1 MRIRAYFLY
10 FLILISSCTILSKSD
25 LSKAELFSINSE
37 PVLAEEFMYVYE
49 KNNFNNEDMY
59 TAQDVDEYAR
69 LYVNFKL
76 KVSEAKALGL
86 DTTEAF
92 IKEYTS
98 YKDQLIKPYLTE
110 AKEQERLVEEAYD
123 RMKYEIDASH
133 ILITVDQQAEPKD
146 TVIAYQKIAEIYS
159 KAKNREDFGTLA
171 KSYSEDPSAKMNG
184 GRLGYFSAFQMV
196 LPFEDAAY
204 NTAVN
209 SISDIIRSRFGYH
222 ILKVHDK
229 RPYSGQVKVSH
240 IMLRSN
246 PNGSDSVTVRNK
258 IFEIHDQ
265 VTGGADWNEL
275 CRKYSEDQRTKN
287 NGGTLPFIGLRQIN
301 DAAFENT
308 AFGLEQPGEISDP
321 VRSQYGWH
329 IIKLEEKK
337 GLEPLEEIRKTIE
350 ERLSSGERSGMSR
363 AKMISRLKSQNN
375 FMVHEQVRNLIIES
389 ADSTILAGKWQGS
402 ISEKIKKDTLFQIGN
417 KQYLVAPAIAH
428 IVEKQGPRLGVGP
441 KEYMSELIDSYI
453 EQSLLQ
459 YEEEQ
464 LISTN
469 REVGMLLQEYYEG
482 ILLFDIMNSEV
493 WEKAGK
499 DTLGLR
505 TFFEE
510 NQESYYWGKRAK
522 AAIFSSPKK
531 ETIMDVGEV
540 VDQNSYLLFETNV
553 DLLNE
558 TDLLDHEGLDT
569 LLNLFNAYENNII
582 TIEVEKHREQQE
594 KFRDVLKYFD
604 AMGIADSLIEI
615 NNRNA
620 KEHKILLQLNSS
632 SKKSLEYLYNKES
645 ALNLQVVEQLFERGD
660 NQILDSIPWEKGI
673 YELKEDNSYILVKID
688 EILEEQAKELKDVKG
703 LVISDYQNYL
713 EKNWLDRLRSNN
725 TIRINHKTFDQIKKT
740 YSKRLG
746 VVD

>member
-37 PVLAEEFMYVYE
+37 SVLAEEFMYVYE

-59 TAQDVDEYAR
+59 TAKDVDEYAR

-92 IKEYTS
+92 IKEYAS

-123 RMKYEIDASH
+123 RMKHEIDASH

-159 KAKNREDFGTLA
+159 RAKNGEDFGTLA

-287 NGGTLPFIGLRQIN
+287 NGGTLPFI
-301 DAAFENT
+301 
-308 AFGLEQPGEISDP
+308 S
-321 VRSQYGWH
+321 
-329 IIKLEEKK
+329 
-337 GLEPLEEIRKTIE
+337 
-350 ERLSSGERSGMSR
+350 
-363 AKMISRLKSQNN
+363 
-375 FMVHEQVRNLIIES
+375 
-389 ADSTILAGKWQGS
+389 
-402 ISEKIKKDTLFQIGN
+402 
-417 KQYLVAPAIAH
+417 
-428 IVEKQGPRLGVGP
+428 
-441 KEYMSELIDSYI
+441 
-453 EQSLLQ
+453 
-459 YEEEQ
+459 
-464 LISTN
+464 
-469 REVGMLLQEYYEG
+469 
-482 ILLFDIMNSEV
+482 
-493 WEKAGK
+493 
-499 DTLGLR
+499 
-505 TFFEE
+505 E
-510 NQESYYWGKRAK
+510 NQEQRRYFA
-522 AAIFSSPKK
+522 
-531 ETIMDVGEV
+531 V
-540 VDQNSYLLFETNV
+540 
-553 DLLNE
+553 
-558 TDLLDHEGLDT
+558 
-569 LLNLFNAYENNII
+569 
-582 TIEVEKHREQQE
+582 HR
-594 KFRDVLKYFD
+594 LT
-604 AMGIADSLIEI
+604 A
-615 NNRNA
+615 
-620 KEHKILLQLNSS
+620 
-632 SKKSLEYLYNKES
+632 
-645 ALNLQVVEQLFERGD
+645 
-660 NQILDSIPWEKGI
+660 NQ
-673 YELKEDNSYILVKID
+673 
-688 EILEEQAKELKDVKG
+688 
-703 LVISDYQNYL
+703 
-713 EKNWLDRLRSNN
+713 
-725 TIRINHKTFDQIKKT
+725 
-740 YSKRLG
+740 
-746 VVD
+746 